1 MAATIDRDLDQQ
13 LSSLRQQ
20 RGDMVRIEDVGEVVR
35 SLLTTLS
42 GEVSTADLKLYQEV
56 EALSDYIHKAKAE
69 LAQLRPDD
77 IQARYI
83 ASATDE
89 LDAIVGATENAT
101 NIILDTAEGLQEL
114 SSELTPE
121 QAQRLTNATTQIF
134 EACNFQDITGQR
146 ITKVVRALKHIE
158 ERIESLIAVFGPEM
172 AARSSHAPG
181 TPESA
186 EEEVVQPTDED
197 LLNGPQ
203 LPEKAHDQAAIDAL
217 FDNG

>member
-13 LSSLRQQ
+13 LQLLRQRQ
-20 RGDMVRIEDVGEVVR
+20 GDLVKVEDVGEVVR

-42 GEVSTADLKLYQEV
+42 GEVSAADLKLYQEV
-56 EALSDYIHKAKAE
+56 EALSDYIHRAKAE

-77 IQARYI
+77 IQSRYI

-101 NIILDTAEGLQEL
+101 NSILDTAEKLEEL
-114 SSELTPE
+114 ARELEPS
-121 QAQRLTNATTQIF
+121 QGQRLSEATTMIF

-158 ERIESLIAVFGPEM
+158 ERISSLVDAFGPDM
-172 AARSSHAPG
+172 AAARADQDLPS
-181 TPESA
+181 TA
-186 EEEVVQPTDED
+186 EDAAKLPDQD

-203 LPEKAHDQAAIDAL
+203 MPDRAHDQAAIDAL
-217 FDNG
+217 FNNS